1 MSHRVPVVLL
11 FPHRVRSL
19 ALPLA
24 GMRRARAN
32 TGAGHDAGQGVA
44 AAFSSTWLPLVLA
57 ASVLMVRVMVVAING
72 ENGQSRSPVS

>member
-1 MSHRVPVVLL
+1 MLTSPHWPDPCLSHRVPVVLL

-24 GMRRARAN
+24 GMRRARAD

-44 AAFSSTWLPLVLA
+44 AAFDWLLIPRTHADGGVFGVLQFII
-57 ASVLMVRVMVVAING
+57 L
-72 ENGQSRSPVS
+72 